1 MNTGSENLIKV
12 LSIGQLPTEVGGSY
26 TSGIARVVFEL
37 SKHHIDGVQ
46 QYLYATN
53 IPENKAI
60 ELCEYPNQ
68 YMGFIISPFSIL
80 IQMLKHPISTIKQ
93 WYHYKHYGMN
103 NPLHMEFFKFN
114 FQRAIECIKPDLI
127 HMHGVGI
134 DALYFAN
141 RKTNVPVLL
150 TLHGLMWDGDDADYK
165 MKRYYSKNLSLVDYY
180 TGLNMEVRRKMSRF
194 NLPDD
199 KITLIP
205 NGCDTSKFYFSED
218 KRMEYRKKFNVDED
232 CVVFMTVGLVV
243 DRKGQFDTL
252 KILETL
258 EIKYQYW
265 IIGNGPDFEPIK
277 QYVAEHNL
285 ENKVRLLG
293 YVCETELY
301 QYHSASD
308 VYAHAST
315 MEGQSLA
322 EIEAYSSGLRV
333 MVRKEIA
340 CTVVGDAYNDHT
352 NYFVIDYS
360 AINYNELKEWI
371 NKGHPDRCSRKGMDW
386 SNVQQK
392 YVSLYKNIIHS
403 N

>member
-1 MNTGSENLIKV
+1 MIKV
-12 LSIGQLPTEVGGSY
+12 LSIGQLPKEVGGNY
-26 TSGIARVVFEL
+26 TSGIARVVYDLSRQSVEGFET
-37 SKHHIDGVQ
+37 
-46 QYLYATN
+46 YLYASN
-53 IPENKAI
+53 ISEKKAKA
-60 ELCEYPNQ
+60 LCRYPNQ
-68 YMGFIISPFSIL
+68 YMGYNIEPLKILWHIIL
-80 IQMLKHPISTIKQ
+80 NPIKTVKQ
-93 WYHYKHYGMN
+93 WKHYN
-103 NPLHMEFFKFN
+103 NKSFQNPLRFEFLRQNIKN
-114 FQRAIECIKPDLI
+114 AISKVKPDII
-127 HMHGVGI
+127 HIHGGGI
-134 DALYFAN
+134 DALFFAN
-141 RKTNVPVLL
+141 ENRIPVLL
-150 TLHGLMWDGDDADYK
+150 TLHGMMWDGDESDYK
-165 MKRYYSKNLSLVDYY
+165 MKSIYTYNLPLVDYY

-205 NGCDTSKFYFSED
+205 NGCDASKFYFSEE
-218 KRMEYRKKFNVDED
+218 KRLEYRKKFNVDED
-232 CVVFMTVGLVV
+232 CVVFMTVGLVI

-258 EIKYQYW
+258 DIKYQYW

-293 YVCETELY
+293 YISETELY

-352 NYFVIDYS
+352 NYFVIDYL
-360 AINYNELKEWI
+360 AINYKELKEWI
-371 NKGHPDRCSRKGMDW
+371 YKGHPDRCSRKGLDW
-386 SNVQQK
+386 SDVQQQ
-392 YVSLYKNIIHS
+392 YASLYKNILHS